1 VKPTEQV
8 NRATDEDR
16 RIDIDAEIAV
26 VGLGAGGSMVFRDL
40 AREGRD
46 VVGLEMGAYLE
57 ADEMEQL
64 EDRMLPQL
72 YQESGARTTED
83 FGVTVL
89 QGKGVGGSTV
99 HNTNLC
105 KRLPD
110 AIREQWADRFGLEWA
125 LSERLRDDFDA
136 VEDLLGVQ
144 RIPDERVNENNRVLE
159 RGLAATG
166 WEGGRLR
173 HNRDHVDCQQS
184 GFCELGCPNSGKQ
197 HAAKVLVPEGLRS
210 GGRIWTHARIDE
222 ITTNHGRATGL
233 RGVAADPDDGDEGPP
248 IRVRADELVLA
259 ASATGSAAL
268 IQQSPVPDPH
278 GLAGTNLH
286 MHPGATLI
294 GLFDE
299 PIRSWLGN
307 PQSVDC
313 TEFLEVGPGAE
324 ARAWIVPGAAHPAGA
339 AMFVPGF
346 GASHGE
352 RMREYSAM
360 ASVIVMLHDHV
371 GGRVRPA
378 DGEQLHLHYSLDAAE
393 YRQLAQGLRGAGT
406 LLLAGGASEVLV
418 PTSPPRRATT
428 TNELDALDASDL
440 GALNPPLAAVH
451 PMSTLWMGDDP
462 AKSVVDPRG
471 RHHQLDDLW
480 VADGSLFPTSIGA
493 PPQIS
498 IYTMG
503 RRVARHIER
512 SIS

>member
-1 VKPTEQV
+1 MEPTDQV
-8 NRATDEDR
+8 NRATDADGPIE
-16 RIDIDAEIAV
+16 IDAEIAV
-26 VGLGAGGSMVFRDL
+26 VGLGAGGSMAFRDL
-40 AREGRD
+40 ARMGRD

-57 ADEMEQL
+57 AGDMEQL

-83 FGVTVL
+83 FAVTVL

-105 KRLPD
+105 KRLPE
-110 AIREQWADRFGLEWA
+110 AIREQWADQFGLDWA
-125 LSERLRDDFDA
+125 VSDQFREDFEA

-144 RIPDERVNENNRVLE
+144 RVPDERVNANNRVLE
-159 RGLAATG
+159 RGLQATG

-173 HNRDHVDCQQS
+173 HNRDHADCQQS
-184 GFCELGCPNSGKQ
+184 GFCELGCPNNGKQ
-197 HAAKVLVPEGLRS
+197 NAAKVLIPEGLQN
-210 GGRIWTHARIDE
+210 GGRIWSHARIE
-222 ITTNHGRATGL
+222 TITTDGDRATGA
-233 RGVAADPDDGDEGPP
+233 RGVAADPVDGDEGPP
-248 IRVRADELVLA
+248 IRVRADEVVLA
-259 ASATGSAAL
+259 ASATGSAGL
-268 IQQSPVPDPH
+268 LQQSPVPDPH

-286 MHPGATLI
+286 MHPGATVI

-307 PQSVDC
+307 LQSVDC

-324 ARAWIVPGAAHPAGA
+324 DRAWIVPGAAHPAGA

-346 GASHGE
+346 GRSHGE
-352 RMREYSAM
+352 WMREYPTM
-360 ASVIVMLHDHV
+360 ASIIVMLHDHV

-378 DGEQLHLHYSLDAAE
+378 DGEQLHLHYSLDADE
-393 YRQLAQGLRGAGT
+393 YRQLAKGLRGAGT
-406 LLLAGGASEVLV
+406 LLLAAGASEVVV
-418 PTSPPRRATT
+418 PTSPPTRATT
-428 TNELDALDASDL
+428 KGELEALDASDL
-440 GALNPPLAAVH
+440 GPLNPPLAAVH
-451 PMSTLWMGDDP
+451 PMSTLWMGEDP
-462 AKSVVDPRG
+462 AESVVDPRG
-471 RHHQLDDLW
+471 RHHHLDHLW

-503 RRVARHIER
+503 RRVARHVDQ